1 MLVEARNITKSFPGV
16 KALQDVSFDLRAG
29 EVHALCGENGAGKST
44 LMKILSGSYGSG
56 SFEGQLLFNGQ
67 PVDFRLPV
75 DSSRAGLS
83 IVYQELSLVP
93 DMTVAENVFLGREP
107 QRMGVVDRHRL
118 AVQCNE
124 VLKRLEIDVPS
135 NELVARLPLGT
146 RQLVEI
152 ARAISQNPKVLVLDE
167 PTSALSQKECETLF
181 RLIKRLRADG
191 LGIVLV
197 THKLDEVFG
206 LSDRITVFRDGRKVG
221 TYETKALNNDKVI
234 SLMVGREITEFYPNT
249 KRDIG
254 ETVME
259 VKNLTLPHPRFPH
272 LNRLENINFK
282 LQKSE
287 ILGIAGLMGSGRSEL
302 LMALFGA
309 MKYSGTLKLYGKEK
323 VLTGPR
329 DAINNGMQFAT
340 EDRKKTGLNL
350 CETIN
355 KNISLAS
362 LDKVSTFGVLR
373 SSKEIESSLS
383 YVKSLR
389 VKTPSINAYV
399 KNLSGGNQQKVVLSK
414 CLMSQPKILFLD
426 EPTRGID
433 VGAKSE
439 IYHTIHELAKN
450 GMSFLVVS
458 SELPEILGLCDRVL
472 VLCEGRLTAEFT
484 KNDATEERIM
494 HAATQFRKKRRVYTD
509 DSTEDDAH
517 PV

>member
-1 MLVEARNITKSFPGV
+1 MNALLEARNITKSFPGV

-44 LMKILSGSYGSG
+44 LMKILSGSYGTG
-56 SFEGQLLFNGQ
+56 SFEGQLLFNGD
-67 PVDFRLPV
+67 PVNFHVPV
-75 DSSRAGLS
+75 ESSRTGIS

-107 QRMGVVDRHRL
+107 KSFGIVDRHQL
-118 AVQCNE
+118 AVKCGE
-124 VLKRLEIDVPS
+124 VLKRLEIDVPA

-152 ARAISQNPKVLVLDE
+152 ARALSQNPKVLVLDE

-206 LSDRITVFRDGRKVG
+206 LSDRITVFRDGKKVG
-221 TYETKALNNDKVI
+221 TWETKTLDNDKI
-234 SLMVGREITEFYPNT
+234 IKFMVGREITEFYPNT
-249 KRDIG
+249 ERNTG
-254 ETVME
+254 EVVMQ
-259 VKNLTLPHPRFPH
+259 VKDLTLPHPRFPH

-282 LQKSE
+282 LHKSE

-309 MKYSGTLKLYGKEK
+309 MKFSGTVELFGKKSNLKNPYE
-323 VLTGPR
+323 
-329 DAINNGMQFAT
+329 AIRAGLQFAT

-373 SSKEIESSLS
+373 SSREVGSSLE

-389 VKTPSINAYV
+389 VKTPSIHAFV

-439 IYHTIHELAKN
+439 IYHSIHELAKK
-450 GMSFLVVS
+450 GMSFVVVS

-472 VLCEGRLTAEFT
+472 VLCEGRLTAEF
-484 KNDATEERIM
+484 KKADATEEKIM
-494 HAATQFRKKRRVYTD
+494 HAATQFKKSRQIY
-509 DSTEDDAH
+509 SEKEM
-517 PV
+517 PL